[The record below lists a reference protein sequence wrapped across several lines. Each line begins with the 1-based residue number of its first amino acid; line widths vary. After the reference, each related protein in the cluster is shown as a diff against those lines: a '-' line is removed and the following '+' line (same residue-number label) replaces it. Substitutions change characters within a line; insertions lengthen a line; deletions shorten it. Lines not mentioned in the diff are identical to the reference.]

1 MNRAPDWL
9 TIIVR
14 ETLSAEP
21 THVQRVGGGMINQA
35 VRVVVGQDQYFVK
48 WKADAPPLFFQTE
61 ARGLGALHAAG
72 VLRVPQ
78 VIGWGEASAHRP
90 AYLILEW
97 IETAAVEPRVFAANF
112 GHALGAL
119 HRITSPAY
127 GLDHDNYIGEL
138 PQSNTPSG
146 NWIDFYRE
154 RRIGVQMEV
163 AREQGLLP
171 ARREALLRQVM
182 DRLADLL
189 DGVTLTPSLLHGDLW
204 SGNFLMAADNQPV
217 VIDPAVYNGHREVE
231 IAFTELFGGF
241 PSGFL
246 AAYREAYPLDP
257 GYEHRRSL
265 YQLYPLLVHLN
276 IFGESYGSG
285 VDAACRQYV
294 GDLRR

>member
-1 MNRAPDWL
+1 MSQSPDWL
-9 TIIVR
+9 STIVR

-21 THVQRVGGGMINQA
+21 THIQRVGGGMINQA
-35 VRVVVGQDQYFVK
+35 ARVVVGQDQYFVK
-48 WKADAPPLFFQTE
+48 WKTDAPPLFFQAE

-72 VLRVPQ
+72 AIRVPQ
-78 VIGWGEASAHRP
+78 VVGCGEAAAHWP

-97 IETAAVEPRVFAANF
+97 IETARVDARIFAANF

-119 HRITSPAY
+119 HRITSPVY

-138 PQSNTPSG
+138 PQSNTPTG
-146 NWIDFYRE
+146 NWIDFYRD
-154 RRIGVQMEV
+154 RRIGVQMEL
-163 AREQGLLP
+163 ARKQGLLP

-182 DRLADLL
+182 DRLGDLL

-204 SGNFLMAADNQPV
+204 SGNFLTAAGNQPV
-217 VIDPAVYNGHREVE
+217 VIDPAVYYGHREVE

-241 PSGFL
+241 PPGFL
-246 AAYREAYPLDP
+246 TAYREAYPLDP
-257 GYEHRRSL
+257 GYERRRSL

-276 IFGESYGSG
+276 IFGESYGSS
-285 VDAACRQYV
+285 VDAVCRQYV